1 MKGEWSY
8 WSGAFTPDE
17 CAKILEDG
25 LKIESKDASLGV
37 SGMSETTDTSY
48 RRSKT
53 RFIYSNDPTFE
64 WLFDRIWKMGIQVN
78 REWFNF
84 HITNLSYI
92 QLAEYDESYQGEYK
106 KHQDVFW
113 INNDQYHRKLTCLI
127 QLTDP
132 NDYEGGDFEVYDLT
146 QYPDAVAIKQ
156 QGTAIF
162 IPSFVTHAALPVT
175 KGTRYSLAVWFEGPK
190 WV

>member
-1 MKGEWSY
+1 MNGEWSF
-8 WSGAFTPDE
+8 WAGAFTPEE
-17 CAKILEDG
+17 CSKILEDG
-25 LKIESKDASLGV
+25 LKLEGRDATLGV
-37 SGMSETTDTSY
+37 SGMTENTNTNY

-53 RFIYSNDPTFE
+53 RFIQATDPTFE
-64 WLFDRIWKMGIQVN
+64 WVFDRIWKMGLRVN

-106 KHQDVFW
+106 KHQDVFY
-113 INNDQYHRKLTCLI
+113 ISGNEYHRKLTCLI
-127 QLTDP
+127 QLTDTSE
-132 NDYEGGDFEVYDLT
+132 YEGGEFEVYDLNE
-146 QYPDAVAIKQ
+146 YPDANSIKQ

-175 KGTRYSLAVWFEGPK
+175 KGTRYSLAVWFEGPH